1 MKAVVV
7 CTPLFLMLTFGSDAS
22 PAAGTDNQVKLLM
35 RRYEQVEGQL
45 ARSVHYVRKTESDGG
60 TKIEQAW
67 FNGAH
72 DLIKVAV
79 ERTGS
84 SGREL
89 TDYVARHFFGDE
101 PMFILVRK
109 ETPLPDGGTQVDES
123 RQYFNKDA
131 VLIRELRKSG
141 RFKPGESTDT
151 QHVPNVVV
159 DLAKRPPAQ
168 RSQEER
174 RTAGWDFFSKPS
186 NIAEALKQAGPPAFD
201 PFATVKGDSEKFR
214 LIHRTV
220 SPDGR
225 YAIALGF
232 GREHINWDEFVDR
245 INIFTGKEEEVKG
258 EKIYTD
264 RTGQED
270 LRNYVVDLAQ
280 QKILGETGCSYFSTE
295 PGPLPGHISCEV
307 EWSPDS
313 TKFVQEWEKT
323 YIDCVAGQIAPGPKL
338 IGVVDLGKEIDK
350 RTSAEPESRSGVA
363 RYLWRYASRRV
374 CATAVR

>member
-1 MKAVVV
+1 M
-7 CTPLFLMLTFGSDAS
+7 
-22 PAAGTDNQVKLLM
+22 
-35 RRYEQVEGQL
+35 
-45 ARSVHYVRKTESDGG
+45 
-60 TKIEQAW
+60 QAW

-89 TDYVARHFFGDE
+89 TDYVARHFFDNE

-109 ETPLPDGGTQVDES
+109 ETPLPDGGTQVDEC

-151 QHVPNVVV
+151 QLVPNVVV
-159 DLAKRPPAQ
+159 DLAKRPPDQ

-186 NIAEALKQAGPPAFD
+186 NIAEALKEAGPPAFD

-232 GREHINWDEFVDR
+232 AREQINWDEVVDR

-264 RTGQED
+264 RTGEEN

-295 PGPLPGHISCEV
+295 PGPLPRHISCEV

-313 TKFVQEWEKT
+313 TKFVQEWVAKDLHRLRRWTDRAGSEAHRRCRSWKT
-323 YIDCVAGQIAPGPKL
+323 NRQKNFCPCQKEPG
-338 IGVVDLGKEIDK
+338 
-350 RTSAEPESRSGVA
+350 SRSGVD
-363 RYLWRYASRRV
+363 RYRPS
-374 CATAVR
+374 

>member
-7 CTPLFLMLTFGSDAS
+7 CIPLFLMLTFGSDAS

-35 RRYEQVEGQL
+35 RRYEQVEDQL

-60 TKIEQAW
+60 TTIEQAW

-89 TDYVARHFFGDE
+89 TDYVAPHFFGDE

-151 QHVPNVVV
+151 QHVPNVVEADGDTAV
-159 DLAKRPPAQ
+159 GDHEKNAQ
-168 RSQEER
+168 TQ
-174 RTAGWDFFSKPS
+174 D
-186 NIAEALKQAGPPAFD
+186 
-201 PFATVKGDSEKFR
+201 
-214 LIHRTV
+214 
-220 SPDGR
+220 
-225 YAIALGF
+225 AI
-232 GREHINWDEFVDR
+232 
-245 INIFTGKEEEVKG
+245 T
-258 EKIYTD
+258 
-264 RTGQED
+264 
-270 LRNYVVDLAQ
+270 
-280 QKILGETGCSYFSTE
+280 
-295 PGPLPGHISCEV
+295 
-307 EWSPDS
+307 
-313 TKFVQEWEKT
+313 
-323 YIDCVAGQIAPGPKL
+323 
-338 IGVVDLGKEIDK
+338 
-350 RTSAEPESRSGVA
+350 RTSQALLRPHGGDA
-363 RYLWRYASRRV
+363 RRAILVRTTGAS
-374 CATAVR
+374 

>member
-1 MKAVVV
+1 
-7 CTPLFLMLTFGSDAS
+7 
-22 PAAGTDNQVKLLM
+22 
-35 RRYEQVEGQL
+35 
-45 ARSVHYVRKTESDGG
+45 
-60 TKIEQAW
+60 
-67 FNGAH
+67 
-72 DLIKVAV
+72 
-79 ERTGS
+79 
-84 SGREL
+84 
-89 TDYVARHFFGDE
+89 
-101 PMFILVRK
+101 MFILVRK

-141 RFKPGESTDT
+141 RFKPGES
-151 QHVPNVVV
+151 
-159 DLAKRPPAQ
+159 
-168 RSQEER
+168 
-174 RTAGWDFFSKPS
+174 
-186 NIAEALKQAGPPAFD
+186 IAEALKEVGPPAFD

-232 GREHINWDEFVDR
+232 GREQINWDEFVDR

-264 RTGQED
+264 RTGEED

-280 QKILGETGCSYFSTE
+280 QKILGETGCGYFSTE

-313 TKFVQEWEKT
+313 TKFVQEWEQKT

-350 RTSAEPESRSGVA
+350 RTSALVKKSRDPVAVWLDIDQVSNDGGILIKVEGV
-363 RYLWRYASRRV
+363 SRADERKDETLFSLSERLRLRETPAGLRLETV
-374 CATAVR
+374 SVRNAPKE